1 MRIGRGCERC
11 RLRHIKCTIGEGAS
25 SCNECTRLSRACH
38 LDPPFRFKTVRHV
51 YQKSQGSSSKFE
63 LAWSSRQPWVK
74 VPQSLMFIEESAE
87 DPDSD
92 VMPDVLRNNR
102 LPSDE
107 SSAVSQAHI
116 PNTPSLCAD
125 IAQPGNHEHLIAQLA
140 GYSPDERRT
149 MSSISISPKPAN
161 GTSPLPSVS
170 TWANFSPSLSSLS
183 PRQSSIS
190 SMTTREA
197 SLLRMFIQTLAPRF
211 DVCDQHSHFSTEIP
225 RRALQVPMVMKAI
238 LAFSARH
245 AAIMSGSDDWE
256 ASEYHSQCIEMLL
269 QALSRAEGFY
279 DDNILITVV
288 ILRVYEELERATDE
302 KCHWLG
308 STRLLNTMS
317 KSASSGGLAEAI
329 SWQFL
334 RQAIYACLVE
344 YQPMQLNLENY
355 EHSSVFQ
362 RMDDAAYANRIIFL
376 CARIIQLRSEP
387 NGYSFN
393 EKEWHYLSDCV
404 EQWYREKPISW
415 QPLKYQEA
423 NAEEN
428 QPFPELW
435 MVSPPAGIPFAP
447 RNRFYTDCL
456 VVGLQYYHA
465 SRIILAT
472 SNNHQGIMID
482 YERAK
487 LRRIEEQT
495 IAYHLANVIG
505 LSRSNETVINAYFMG
520 CHLLHRYGFC
530 LRHPAEHLGSIEFLE
545 FVEKKIGWPTAWIVR
560 QLEAEWNEL
569 HTLDSSWSPR
579 F

>member
-25 SCNECTRLSRACH
+25 ACNECTRLSRACR

-74 VPQSLMFIEESAE
+74 ISQPLMFIEESAE

-92 VMPDVLRNNR
+92 VMPNVLRNNQ
-102 LPSDE
+102 LPSDGA
-107 SSAVSQAHI
+107 SAVPQAHI
-116 PNTPSLCAD
+116 LNRPSLRED
-125 IAQPGNHEHLIAQLA
+125 IAQPGSHEHLVAQLA
-140 GYSPDERRT
+140 GSSPDERRT
-149 MSSISISPKPAN
+149 VSSISISPRPAN

-170 TWANFSPSLSSLS
+170 TWADFSPSLSSQS

-197 SLLRMFIQTLAPRF
+197 SLLRSFIQTLAPRF
-211 DVCDQHSHFSTEIP
+211 DVCDQRSHFSTEIP

-256 ASEYHSQCIEMLL
+256 ASEYHSQCVEMLL
-269 QALSRAEGFY
+269 RALSKAEGFY

-387 NGYSFN
+387 DGYSFN
-393 EKEWHYLSDCV
+393 ENDWQYLSDCV
-404 EQWYREKPISW
+404 EQWYRGKPISW
-415 QPLKYQEA
+415 QPLKHQEA
-423 NAEEN
+423 NAGEN

-435 MVSPPAGIPFAP
+435 MVSPPA
-447 RNRFYTDCL
+447 

-472 SNNHQGIMID
+472 SNNHQGIVMD
-482 YERAK
+482 YERAR

-495 IAYHLANVIG
+495 IAYHLVNVIG
-505 LSRSNETVINAYFMG
+505 LSRSNETVVNAYFMG

-545 FVEKKIGWPTAWIVR
+545 LVEKKIGWPTAWIVR

>member
-25 SCNECTRLSRACH
+25 SCNECSRLSRACR

-51 YQKSQGSSSKFE
+51 YQKCQGSSSKFE

-87 DPDSD
+87 DPDFD
-92 VMPDVLRNNR
+92 AIPDVVRNNQ
-102 LPSDE
+102 LQSDGA
-107 SSAVSQAHI
+107 SAISQTQI
-116 PNTPSLCAD
+116 PHTPSPRED
-125 IAQPGNHEHLIAQLA
+125 TAQAGNHEHLIAQLA
-140 GYSPDERRT
+140 GTSPDERRT
-149 MSSISISPKPAN
+149 ISSISISPRPAN

-170 TWANFSPSLSSLS
+170 TWADFSPSLSSLS
-183 PRQSSIS
+183 PRQNSIS

-197 SLLRMFIQTLAPRF
+197 SLLRSFIQTLAPRF
-211 DVCDQHSHFSTEIP
+211 DVCDQNSHFSTEIP
-225 RRALQVPMVMKAI
+225 RRALQVPMIMKAI

-245 AAIMSGSDDWE
+245 AAIMSGTEDWE

-269 QALSRAEGFY
+269 RALSKAEGFY

-317 KSASSGGLAEAI
+317 KSASSGGLAEAV

-355 EHSSVFQ
+355 ERSSVFQ

-387 NGYSFN
+387 NGYSFT
-393 EKEWHYLSDCV
+393 ESDWQYLSDCV
-404 EQWYREKPISW
+404 DQWYREKPISW
-415 QPLKYQEA
+415 QPLKHQEA
-423 NAEEN
+423 NAEAN
-428 QPFPELW
+428 KPFPELW
-435 MVSPPAGIPFAP
+435 MVSPPA
-447 RNRFYTDCL
+447 

-472 SNNHQGIMID
+472 SNNHQRIVMD
-482 YERAK
+482 YERAR

-495 IAYHLANVIG
+495 IAYHLVNVIG
-505 LSRSNETVINAYFMG
+505 LSKSNETVINAYFMG

-545 FVEKKIGWPTAWIVR
+545 YVEKQIGWPTAWIVR

-569 HTLDSSWSPR
+569 HNLDCSWSPR

>member
-1 MRIGRGCERC
+1 
-11 RLRHIKCTIGEGAS
+11 
-25 SCNECTRLSRACH
+25 
-38 LDPPFRFKTVRHV
+38 
-51 YQKSQGSSSKFE
+51 
-63 LAWSSRQPWVK
+63 
-74 VPQSLMFIEESAE
+74 MFIEESAE

-92 VMPDVLRNNR
+92 VMPDVLRNSQPPADGASS
-102 LPSDE
+102 LPLPHV
-107 SSAVSQAHI
+107 SSA
-116 PNTPSLCAD
+116 PSLNAD
-125 IAQPGNHEHLIAQLA
+125 VAEPGNQDHLITQLA
-140 GYSPDERRT
+140 GSSPDERRT
-149 MSSISISPKPAN
+149 ISSISISPKPAS
-161 GTSPLPSVS
+161 GPSPLPSVS
-170 TWANFSPSLSSLS
+170 TWAEFSPSLSSLS
-183 PRQSSIS
+183 PRQSSNS

-197 SLLRMFIQTLAPRF
+197 SLLRSFIHDLSSRF
-211 DVCDQHSHFSTEIP
+211 DICDQNSHFSSEIP

-238 LAFSARH
+238 LAYSARH

-256 ASEYHSQCIEMLL
+256 ASEYHSQCVELL
-269 QALSRAEGFY
+269 LRALSKAEGFY

-387 NGYSFN
+387 NAYSFN
-393 EKEWHYLSDCV
+393 EDDWQYLSDCV

-415 QPLKYQEA
+415 QPLKHQEA
-423 NAEEN
+423 NAGEN
-428 QPFPELW
+428 RPFPELW
-435 MVSPPAGIPFAP
+435 LVSPPA
-447 RNRFYTDCL
+447 

-472 SNNHQGIMID
+472 SNKHQGVVND
-482 YERAK
+482 FERAR

-495 IAYHLANVIG
+495 IAYHLVNVIG
-505 LSRSNETVINAYFMG
+505 LSRSNETVVNAYFMG

-530 LRHPAEHLGSIEFLE
+530 LRHPAEHLGSFEFLE
-545 FVEKKIGWPTAWIVR
+545 FVEKKIGWPTAWIVG

-569 HTLDSSWSPR
+569 HALDKTWSPR

>member
-25 SCNECTRLSRACH
+25 SCNECTRLSRTCR

-74 VPQSLMFIEESAE
+74 VPQSY
-87 DPDSD
+87 PDSD
-92 VMPDVLRNNR
+92 AMPNAPRKPH
-102 LPSDE
+102 LPSDGA
-107 SSAVSQAHI
+107 SAVLQAQI
-116 PNTPSLCAD
+116 SSTPSPRED
-125 IAQPGNHEHLIAQLA
+125 IAQPGNREHLIVQLA
-140 GYSPDERRT
+140 GSSPDERRT
-149 MSSISISPKPAN
+149 VSSISISPRPVN
-161 GTSPLPSVS
+161 GTSPL
-170 TWANFSPSLSSLS
+170 
-183 PRQSSIS
+183 QS
-190 SMTTREA
+190 
-197 SLLRMFIQTLAPRF
+197 F

-256 ASEYHSQCIEMLL
+256 ASEYHSQCVEMLL
-269 QALSRAEGFY
+269 RALSKAEGFY

-288 ILRVYEELERATDE
+288 ILRVYEELEHATDE

-317 KSASSGGLAEAI
+317 QSASSGGLAEAI

-344 YQPMQLNLENY
+344 YQPMQLNLKNY
-355 EHSSVFQ
+355 EHSSVFR

-387 NGYSFN
+387 NGYGFN
-393 EKEWHYLSDCV
+393 ENDWQYLSDCV
-404 EQWYREKPISW
+404 ERWYREKPISW
-415 QPLKYQEA
+415 QPLKHQEA
-423 NAEEN
+423 NAREN

-435 MVSPPAGIPFAP
+435 MVSPPA
-447 RNRFYTDCL
+447 

-472 SNNHQGIMID
+472 SNNHQKILID

-487 LRRIEEQT
+487 LRRLEEQT
-495 IAYHLANVIG
+495 VAYHLINVIG
-505 LSRSNETVINAYFMG
+505 LSKSNETVVNAYFMG

-545 FVEKKIGWPTAWIVR
+545 FVEKKIGWPTAWIIR

-569 HTLDSSWSPR
+569 QTLDSSWSPR

>member
-25 SCNECTRLSRACH
+25 SCNECSRLSRACR
-38 LDPPFRFKTVRHV
+38 LDPRFRFKTVRHV
-51 YQKSQGSSSKFE
+51 YQKCQGSSSKFE
-63 LAWSSRQPWVK
+63 LAWSSRQPWVEI
-74 VPQSLMFIEESAE
+74 PQSLMFIEESAE
-87 DPDSD
+87 DPDFD
-92 VMPDVLRNNR
+92 VIPDVVRNNQ
-102 LPSDE
+102 LHSDGA
-107 SSAVSQAHI
+107 SAVSQAQI
-116 PNTPSLCAD
+116 PHTPSPREGM
-125 IAQPGNHEHLIAQLA
+125 AQPGNHEHRIVQLA
-140 GYSPDERRT
+140 GTSPDERRT
-149 MSSISISPKPAN
+149 ISSISMSPGPAN
-161 GTSPLPSVS
+161 GPSPLPSVS
-170 TWANFSPSLSSLS
+170 TWADFSPSLSSLS

-197 SLLRMFIQTLAPRF
+197 SLLRSFIQTLAPRF
-211 DVCDQHSHFSTEIP
+211 DVCDQNSHFSTEIP
-225 RRALQVPMVMKAI
+225 RRALQVPMIMKAI

-245 AAIMSGSDDWE
+245 AAIISGTEDWE
-256 ASEYHSQCIEMLL
+256 AAEYHSQCVEMLIR
-269 QALSRAEGFY
+269 ALSKAEGFY

-317 KSASSGGLAEAI
+317 KSASSGGLAEAV

-355 EHSSVFQ
+355 ERSSVFQ

-387 NGYSFN
+387 NGYSFT
-393 EKEWHYLSDCV
+393 ESDWQYLSDCV
-404 EQWYREKPISW
+404 DQWYRERPISW
-415 QPLKYQEA
+415 QPLKHQEA
-423 NAEEN
+423 NAAEN
-428 QPFPELW
+428 KPFPELW
-435 MVSPPAGIPFAP
+435 LVSPPA
-447 RNRFYTDCL
+447 

-465 SRIILAT
+465 CRIILAT
-472 SNNHQGIMID
+472 SNNHQRIVMD
-482 YERAK
+482 YERAR

-495 IAYHLANVIG
+495 TAYHLVNVIG
-505 LSRSNETVINAYFMG
+505 LSKSNETVINAYFMG

-545 FVEKKIGWPTAWIVR
+545 SVEKQIGWPTAWIIR